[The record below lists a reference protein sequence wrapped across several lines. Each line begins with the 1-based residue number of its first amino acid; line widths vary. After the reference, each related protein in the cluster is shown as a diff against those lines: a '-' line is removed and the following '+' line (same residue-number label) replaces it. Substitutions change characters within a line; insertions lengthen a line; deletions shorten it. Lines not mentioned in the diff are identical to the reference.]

1 MGKMK
6 ELWMDEMER
15 LEDLYR
21 AEQLLG
27 VRNAEAISGSVEA
40 PQEERRDE
48 TQVEVAQG
56 QEDQALGQ

>member
-15 LEDLYR
+15 LEDIYR
-21 AEQLLG
+21 AETIG
-27 VRNAEAISGSVEA
+27 SSVET

-56 QEDQALGQ
+56 QED